1 MPLQPIQSTRFKRD
15 IKRLQKQRE
24 NLLELKTIIESLVME
39 QPLDSK
45 HKDYKLVGNWKGLRE
60 CHVEPD
66 WLLIY
71 RINRDNLELV
81 QTGSHPELF
90 DI

>member
-1 MPLQPIQSTRFKRD
+1 
-15 IKRLQKQRE
+15 
-24 NLLELKTIIESLVME
+24 ME

-45 HKDYKLVGNWKGLRE
+45 YKDHKLVGNWKGLRE

>member
-1 MPLQPIQSTRFKRD
+1 
-15 IKRLQKQRE
+15 
-24 NLLELKTIIESLVME
+24 ME